1 MIDMSSA
8 QHHQQVAR
16 VRASLGLSSHEQ
28 VGCWKSSPR
37 GADVVERP
45 TGIRR

>member
-1 MIDMSSA
+1 MAMSSA

-16 VRASLGLSSHEQ
+16 VRASLGLSPREH

-37 GADVVERP
+37 GVEIAERP